1 MKPLTY
7 PARPVQGGP
16 LDKARAKSP
25 GTWYYEPKYN
35 GWRALV
41 HVPTGTMFNRKG
53 EQLSI
58 AAEFATALDHLKA
71 SKAEW
76 LDCEALDRRHG
87 LGRGSLVV
95 LDEPGCPLPF
105 ERRLDRLVDLM
116 LPVGAFVLEG
126 LLGPSQP
133 RSVALLGLLGQY
145 TGPDSIAEIRTM
157 RPTAD
162 SLLLPSVFTQR
173 QADHVWRNGLLQ
185 AVNGV
190 HQLNCDFYEGL
201 VAKRGDS
208 LYPIQLRSPDE
219 AFGGWIKHR
228 WQW

>member
-16 LDKARAKSP
+16 LDKARAKPP
-25 GTWYYEPKYN
+25 GIWYYEPKYN

-58 AAEFATALDHLKA
+58 AAEFAAPLTQLQCTAF
-71 SKAEW
+71 EW

-95 LDEPGCPLPF
+95 LDEPGSRLPY
-105 ERRLDRLVDLM
+105 EDRILRLTQILVPD
-116 LPVGAFVLEG
+116 VGAIALGMAVQPPANAILLAPVLVTQKQATDAWVS
-126 LLGPSQP
+126 LQSVNAWLGC
-133 RSVALLGLLGQY
+133 
-145 TGPDSIAEIRTM
+145 E
-157 RPTAD
+157 
-162 SLLLPSVFTQR
+162 
-173 QADHVWRNGLLQ
+173 
-185 AVNGV
+185 
-190 HQLNCDFYEGL
+190 FYEGL
-201 VAKRGDS
+201 VAKRADS

>member
-7 PARPVQGGP
+7 PARPTQGGP
-16 LDKARAKSP
+16 LDKARAKPP

-41 HVPTGTMFNRKG
+41 HVPTGTMFNRQG
-53 EQLSI
+53 QQLSI

-95 LDEPGCPLPF
+95 LDEPGSPLPY
-105 ERRLDRLVDLM
+105 EDRVLRLTQLVPDAGAIL
-116 LPVGAFVLEG
+116 LTPGVRPAPNAVFLAPVYVTQQLAAEAWVTLRSANAW
-126 LLGPSQP
+126 LGC
-133 RSVALLGLLGQY
+133 
-145 TGPDSIAEIRTM
+145 E
-157 RPTAD
+157 
-162 SLLLPSVFTQR
+162 
-173 QADHVWRNGLLQ
+173 
-185 AVNGV
+185 
-190 HQLNCDFYEGL
+190 FYEGL
-201 VAKRGDS
+201 VAKRADS

-219 AFGGWIKHR
+219 AFAGWIKHR

>member
-16 LDKARAKSP
+16 LDKARAKPP

-41 HVPTGTMFNRKG
+41 HVPTGTMFNRQG

-58 AAEFATALDHLKA
+58 AKEFTMALNQLKNTVF
-71 SKAEW
+71 EW

-87 LGRGSLVV
+87 LGCGSLII
-95 LDEPGCPLPF
+95 LDEPGSPLTY
-105 ERRLDRLVDLM
+105 EARKSRLARYLVPD
-116 LPVGAFVLEG
+116 VGARALSMDAREVHTN
-126 LLGPSQP
+126 
-133 RSVALLGLLGQY
+133 ALLLAPVLV
-145 TGPDSIAEIRTM
+145 TE
-157 RPTAD
+157 
-162 SLLLPSVFTQR
+162 R
-173 QADHVWRNGLLQ
+173 QAADAWLSLQ
-185 AVNGV
+185 AVNTRLG
-190 HQLNCDFYEGL
+190 CEFYEGL

-208 LYPIQLRSPDE
+208 LYPIQLRSPE
-219 AFGGWIKHR
+219 EIFGGWIKHR